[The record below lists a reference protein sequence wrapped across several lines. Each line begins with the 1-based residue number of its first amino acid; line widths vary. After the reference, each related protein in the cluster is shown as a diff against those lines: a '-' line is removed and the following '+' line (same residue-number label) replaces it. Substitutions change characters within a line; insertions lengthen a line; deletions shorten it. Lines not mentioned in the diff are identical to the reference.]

1 MDTQEPVTNHTS
13 AYDALADPTR
23 RRILDLLRVRGALRA
38 GDLAAWFPHISRP
51 AVSKHVRVLREA
63 GLVVERPEGRE
74 RWYDLNPVPLQEVFD
89 WLRFYESLWRDRLA
103 RLKDM
108 VETSDPKKDPKG
120 L

>member
-1 MDTQEPVTNHTS
+1 METSNAETNHTS

-23 RRILDLLRVRGALRA
+23 RRILDLLRERGALRA
-38 GDLAAWFPHISRP
+38 GDLAAWFPQISRP

-74 RWYDLNPVPLQEVFD
+74 RWYALNPVPLQEVFD
-89 WLRFYESLWRDRLA
+89 WLQFYESLWRDRLA
-103 RLKDM
+103 RLKEK
-108 VETSDPKKDPKG
+108 VEASDPNLDPKG